1 MPNTE
6 TAYNLSARRHFS
18 PSHVI
23 LISHLPG
30 LHLLCAPSEGHIGV
44 VVGGAVSLLLLD
56 EGDERWALAVLPLP
70 HPVVVH

>member
-1 MPNTE
+1 M
-6 TAYNLSARRHFS
+6 
-18 PSHVI
+18 I
-23 LISHLPG
+23 LLSHLPG